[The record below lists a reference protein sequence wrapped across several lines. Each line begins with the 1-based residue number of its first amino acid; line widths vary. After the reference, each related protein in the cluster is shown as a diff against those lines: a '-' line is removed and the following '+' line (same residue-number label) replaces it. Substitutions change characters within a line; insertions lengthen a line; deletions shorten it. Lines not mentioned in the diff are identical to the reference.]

1 MKDLEREADR
11 WWRQALSDFDF
22 LPVAR
27 EARKYDTCCFLA
39 QQTAEKALKA
49 YLFHQ
54 GEELIFT
61 HSIFKLC
68 EMAAQYDSDLASLK
82 EQVKLLD
89 FYYVEARYPNAME
102 DVIPAEFY
110 SERDAD
116 QAISMVQAVITSM
129 SRYLG
134 TEMTDDIESENQ

>member
-1 MKDLEREADR
+1 
-11 WWRQALSDFDF
+11 
-22 LPVAR
+22 
-27 EARKYDTCCFLA
+27 
-39 QQTAEKALKA
+39 
-49 YLFHQ
+49 
-54 GEELIFT
+54 
-61 HSIFKLC
+61 
-68 EMAAQYDSDLASLK
+68 MAAQYDSDLASLK

-116 QAISMVQAVITSM
+116 QAISMAQAVITSM

>member
-1 MKDLEREADR
+1 MNPHYEADR
-11 WWRQALSDFDF
+11 WWRQALADLDF
-22 LPVAR
+22 LPAAR
-27 EARKYDTCCFLA
+27 QAGKYDTCCFLA

-61 HSIFKLC
+61 HSIFRLC
-68 EMAAQYDSDLASLK
+68 DMAAQYANEFVELK

-89 FYYVEARYPNAME
+89 FYYVEARYPNALV

-116 QAISMVQAVITSM
+116 QAIGMAGAVVRLVRTLIERDQQNHQEDEQA
-129 SRYLG
+129 
-134 TEMTDDIESENQ
+134 